1 MIVDRLLPGDD
12 ADKVLDPIVDTQE
25 KDEMEGGDLD
35 VHGIDLLEFDT
46 SGRISTL
53 TIVIRPQAGL
63 IALEDA
69 MTVALTATDGDA
81 Q

>member
-1 MIVDRLLPGDD
+1 
-12 ADKVLDPIVDTQE
+12 
-25 KDEMEGGDLD
+25 MEGGDLD

-46 SGRISTL
+46 PGRISTL
-53 TIVIRPQAGL
+53 TIVIRPLAGL

-69 MTVALTATDGDA
+69 MTVALTATDGDG

>member
-12 ADKVLDPIVDTQE
+12 AVEVIDPIVDTQE

-46 SGRISTL
+46 PGRISTL
-53 TIVIRPQAGL
+53 TIVIRPLAGL

-69 MTVALTATDGDA
+69 MTVALTATTGDG